1 MRGNVLGRGA
11 DRWKKSGRPG
21 RRRRGREQV
30 FPGRR
35 DDAVPRIS
43 LCCRSRPALSVSGVA
58 SVLGQARMA
67 EWLPLQR
74 PSSPRVEN
82 SEE

>member
-1 MRGNVLGRGA
+1 MFLGVAPIDGRSRAGQAAGA
-11 DRWKKSGRPG
+11 EA
-21 RRRRGREQV
+21 EQV

-43 LCCRSRPALSVSGVA
+43 LCCRSRPALSVSVSGVA